1 MKILTF
7 NIGDSANVVFSGKH
21 KFIIDD
27 PIGFVI
33 EACRGME
40 LYNLIIFNCQVV
52 SSALQVGNLHEKS
65 LNQCLANVDVVV
77 FRCEIGA
84 GALEIES
91 VHDTS
96 ELLTDIIGRLE

>member
-1 MKILTF
+1 
-7 NIGDSANVVFSGKH
+7 
-21 KFIIDD
+21 
-27 PIGFVI
+27 
-33 EACRGME
+33 
-40 LYNLIIFNCQVV
+40 
-52 SSALQVGNLHEKS
+52 VGNLHEKS